1 MFKKFDIKCPWSLSI
16 DLRFFKN
23 GSKLVTFQT
32 QVDLKYIRRIT
43 NESSFLELFMYT
55 SKPNQKLVKFRSV
68 TWSVSRLIL
77 LTYRPRNSLKF

>member
-1 MFKKFDIKCPWSLSI
+1 MKKIKCPWSLSI
-16 DLRFFKN
+16 GLRIFKN

-43 NESSFLELFMYT
+43 NKSSFLDLFMYI

-68 TWSVSRLIL
+68 TWSVNRLIL
-77 LTYRPRNSLKF
+77 LTYWSRNSLKF